1 MVRLNLHADVMT
13 RLLIAVL
20 FLSCAYSYAQDS
32 FSNPYSFSYEIESST
47 EYNDS
52 ILSPQTTRLDVN
64 YDNRLKTPIC
74 LIRYNGKQMYE
85 GRILDM
91 RIGQNEQVFVLE
103 KYFADKYNACLLI
116 VREAE
121 EISNMKIGMIYYANQ
136 KEDPEPKKTCYCLL
150 LKDAKP
156 EF

>member
-1 MVRLNLHADVMT
+1 
-13 RLLIAVL
+13 
-20 FLSCAYSYAQDS
+20 
-32 FSNPYSFSYEIESST
+32 
-47 EYNDS
+47 
-52 ILSPQTTRLDVN
+52 
-64 YDNRLKTPIC
+64 
-74 LIRYNGKQMYE
+74 
-85 GRILDM
+85 M